1 MNELTLLNDFVIGR
15 FDLNPLVNTITIVP
29 TFDLDFNKENIYPLV
44 NIDMTDIDIQTDAF
58 VVTYKITILQQRDI
72 KPIKTNSKLLNDSN
86 YLDNMNE
93 TNSIAADFI
102 NYLRWKNNDLVVEI
116 QNLSRIDFLENY
128 KGNGLDG
135 VQFDIDLSI
144 YNRGSQND

>member
-15 FDLNPLVNTITIVP
+15 FENNPLVNTISIVP

-44 NIDMTDIDIQTDAF
+44 NIDLTDVDIQTDALI
-58 VVTYKITILQQRDI
+58 VTYKITILQQRDI

-86 YLDNMNE
+86 VLDNMNE
-93 TNSIAADFI
+93 TNSIALDLI

-116 QNLSRIDFLENY
+116 QNLSTLTPLRNY

-135 VQFDIDLSI
+135 FQFDIDLSI
-144 YNRGSQND
+144 YNRGSQA

>member
-1 MNELTLLNDFVIGR
+1 
-15 FDLNPLVNTITIVP
+15 
-29 TFDLDFNKENIYPLV
+29 
-44 NIDMTDIDIQTDAF
+44 MTDIDIQTDAF

-116 QNLSRIDFLENY
+116 QNLTTLTPLENY

-144 YNRGSQND
+144 YNRGSQA

>member
-1 MNELTLLNDFVIGR
+1 MNELTLLNNFVIDR
-15 FDLNPLVNTITIVP
+15 FDLNPLVNTITEVKTPDI
-29 TFDLDFNKENIYPLV
+29 DMNKENIYPLV
-44 NIDMTDIDIQTDAF
+44 NLDLIDEDPLSDALVF
-58 VVTYKITILQQRDI
+58 NYKITILQQRDI
-72 KPIKTNSKLLNDSN
+72 KPIKTNSKLLTNSN
-86 YLDNMNE
+86 LLDNLNE
-93 TNSIAADFI
+93 TNSIALDFI

-144 YNRGSQND
+144 YNRGSQA

>member
-15 FDLNPLVNTITIVP
+15 FENNPLVNTISIVP

-44 NIDMTDIDIQTDAF
+44 NVDLTDVDIQTDALI
-58 VVTYKITILQQRDI
+58 VTYKITILQQRDI

-86 YLDNMNE
+86 VLDNMNE
-93 TNSIAADFI
+93 TNSIALDLI

-116 QNLSRIDFLENY
+116 QNLSTLTPLRNY

-135 VQFDIDLSI
+135 FQFDIDLSI
-144 YNRGSQND
+144 YNRGSQA

>member
-1 MNELTLLNDFVIGR
+1 MNELTLLNNFVIGR
-15 FDLNPLVNTITIVP
+15 FDNNPLVNTITEVKTSDI
-29 TFDLDFNKENIYPLV
+29 DMNKENIYPLV
-44 NIDMTDIDIQTDAF
+44 NLDLIDEDPLSDSLVF
-58 VVTYKITILQQRDI
+58 NYKITILQQRDI
-72 KPIKTNSKLLNDSN
+72 KPIKTNSKLLTNSN
-86 YLDNMNE
+86 LLDNLNE
-93 TNSIAADFI
+93 TNSIALDFI

-144 YNRGSQND
+144 YNRGSQA

>member
-15 FDLNPLVNTITIVP
+15 FDINPLVNTISIVP

-44 NIDMTDIDIQTDAF
+44 NIDLTDVDIQTDAF

-86 YLDNMNE
+86 VLDNMNE
-93 TNSIAADFI
+93 TSSIAADFI
-102 NYLRWKNNDLVVEI
+102 NYLRWKNNDLVVEL
-116 QNLSRIDFLENY
+116 QNLSTLTPLRNY

-135 VQFDIDLSI
+135 FQFDIDLSI
-144 YNRGSQND
+144 YNRGSQA

>member
-15 FDLNPLVNTITIVP
+15 FENNPLVNTISIVP

-44 NIDMTDIDIQTDAF
+44 NIDLTDVDIQTDALI
-58 VVTYKITILQQRDI
+58 VTYKITILQQRDI

-86 YLDNMNE
+86 VLDNMNE
-93 TNSIAADFI
+93 TNSIALDFI

-116 QNLSRIDFLENY
+116 QNLSTLTPLRNY

-135 VQFDIDLSI
+135 FQFDIDLSI
-144 YNRGSQND
+144 YNRGSQA

>member
-44 NIDMTDIDIQTDAF
+44 NVKMTDIDIQTDAF

-116 QNLSRIDFLENY
+116 QNLSTLTPLENY

-144 YNRGSQND
+144 YNRGSQA

>member
-15 FDLNPLVNTITIVP
+15 FDLNPLVNTISIVP
-29 TFDLDFNKENIYPLV
+29 TFDLDFNKENIYPIV

-86 YLDNMNE
+86 FLDNMNE

-116 QNLSRIDFLENY
+116 QNLTTLTPLKNY

-144 YNRGSQND
+144 YNRGSQA

>member
-1 MNELTLLNDFVIGR
+1 MNELTLLNNFVIDR
-15 FDLNPLVNTITIVP
+15 FDNNPLVNTISIVP

-116 QNLSRIDFLENY
+116 QNLSTLTPLENY

-144 YNRGSQND
+144 YNRGSQE